1 MPAIRRLAAIL
12 AADVAGYSR
21 LIGADEQGTLERLR
35 AIRTE
40 LIDPSIAAYNGRIVK
55 TTGDGL
61 LAEFASTVD
70 ALCCVGEIQA
80 QMAER
85 NSALTPESRIDFR
98 IGIHQGDIVVQNGD
112 IFGDGVNIAA
122 RLEGLAEPG
131 GLCVSAR
138 VQEDAAGKLDFAFRD
153 MGDQELKNIARPVRA
168 YAIDAAALARP
179 SSGVKSVDPTPRL
192 SVVVLPFANLSPD
205 PEQEYFVD
213 AITDDLTTDLSRIA
227 DSFVI
232 ARSTAFTYKGKAV
245 DVRQVARE
253 LGVRYV
259 LEGSVRR
266 MGERVQVN
274 VQLIDGDT
282 GSHVWADRFE
292 TDRRDLAEA
301 QSEITGR
308 LARTLNLEL
317 AEAVGRRVEQ
327 ERAGNPG
334 ARDFVMRGWA
344 WWYRRMSPAHR
355 QEAQR
360 AFERALEM
368 DPHSIEARI
377 GLATILVSN
386 IADGWS
392 VCPDVDRTRAEELL
406 LEALERDP
414 NNSMAHYAM
423 AMVRRSRGRL
433 IESKMEFEAAI
444 ALDRNNARAY
454 FNLGQTLVF
463 LGQPEAAI
471 PHIEKAAPQSIRS
484 ERSGL
489 LLVIGNVPPA
499 AGRRRQIG
507 GAADP
512 SARQQSA
519 SFLCI
524 PVACW
529 RPRAERRS
537 RRSEGRL
544 GAIDRAQTG
553 DQFAGAATRIPAV
566 DD

>member
-61 LAEFASTVD
+61 LAGFASTVD

-131 GLCVSAR
+131 GICVSAR

-179 SSGVKSVDPTPRL
+179 SSGVKSVDPTARL

-292 TDRRDLAEA
+292 TNRRDLAEA

-327 ERAGNPG
+327 GRAGNPD

-414 NNSMAHYAM
+414 NRSMAHYAM
-423 AMVRRSRGRL
+423 AMVRRSRGQL

-471 PHIEKAAPQSIRS
+471 PHIEKALRLNPYDP
-484 ERSGL
+484 
-489 LLVIGNVPPA
+489 NVA
-499 AGRRRQIG
+499 AFTGHWEC
-507 GAADP
+507 AA
-512 SARQQSA
+512 
-519 SFLCI
+519 C
-524 PVACW
+524 CW
-529 RPRAERRS
+529 ATPT
-537 RRSEGRL
+537 
-544 GAIDRAQTG
+544 DRWSC
-553 DQFAGAATRIPAV
+553 
-566 DD
+566 